1 MTGRHKDILDR
12 KTHTKKNIAQEKKLE
27 RYYLYSYIYGHY
39 SATSLTGIARYR
51 PVLAPDEPDTKR

>member
-1 MTGRHKDILDR
+1 MTGRHED
-12 KTHTKKNIAQEKKLE
+12 TYKKNIAQEENLE

-51 PVLAPDEPDTKR
+51 PVLPPDEPETKR